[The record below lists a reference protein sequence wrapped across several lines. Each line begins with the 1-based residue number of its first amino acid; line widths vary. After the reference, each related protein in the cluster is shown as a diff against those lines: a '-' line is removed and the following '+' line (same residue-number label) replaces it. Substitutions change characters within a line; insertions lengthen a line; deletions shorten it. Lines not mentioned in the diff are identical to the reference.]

1 MHVLAGKTAGR
12 SCLEGF
18 TLRRNNWS
26 FGCLHFFSRSVFP
39 VTSNSHQNTPQQYA
53 IGAFKSTILCFKR
66 TTFSYSSYV
75 CCHIRFKDVCRDRSF
90 NSNFTVPQDQ
100 HVRHPLVFLKPHGVF
115 SMLSRQQ
122 RWPLALLRGNCQ
134 IPHVTDTGQQ
144 GTAVFL
150 VLVLSLESRPGMKT
164 IKTIQLF
171 EFCAGIYSTH
181 AHILSRNGIS
191 LILYTRQAMP

>member
-1 MHVLAGKTAGR
+1 MVFWLPA
-12 SCLEGF
+12 
-18 TLRRNNWS
+18 
-26 FGCLHFFSRSVFP
+26 FFSRSVFP

-75 CCHIRFKDVCRDRSF
+75 CCHIRFKMYAGIGHSTQILQCHRT
-90 NSNFTVPQDQ
+90 N

-134 IPHVTDTGQQ
+134 IPHVADTGQQ

-164 IKTIQLF
+164 VKTIQLF
-171 EFCAGIYSTH
+171 EFCAGIYYTH

-191 LILYTRQAMP
+191 LILYTREAMP

>member
-1 MHVLAGKTAGR
+1 MVFWLPA
-12 SCLEGF
+12 
-18 TLRRNNWS
+18 
-26 FGCLHFFSRSVFP
+26 FFSRSVFP

-100 HVRHPLVFLKPHGVF
+100 PCTPSSRVFKATWCVFNAFKTATLATRVTARQLSNTSCCRHWTT
-115 SMLSRQQ
+115 R
-122 RWPLALLRGNCQ
+122 NCSVPC
-134 IPHVTDTGQQ
+134 IGPI
-144 GTAVFL
+144 FR
-150 VLVLSLESRPGMKT
+150 SRPGMKT
-164 IKTIQLF
+164 VKTIQLF

-191 LILYTRQAMP
+191 LILYTREAMP